1 MEKIYEYVS
10 CFLIWES
17 LVSHTHAHFMFPLFI
32 SLGEKRC
39 FWCKDI
45 QENIVDVLPTT
56 SVHQISEENTEE
68 EEMDDKIAIELEH
81 SENKNQGSTV

>member
-1 MEKIYEYVS
+1 MLIS
-10 CFLIWES
+10 CSPF
-17 LVSHTHAHFMFPLFI
+17 

-56 SVHQISEENTEE
+56 FVPQISEENLEE
-68 EEMDDKIAIELEH
+68 EQMVENANELQN
-81 SENKNQGSTV
+81 SENHHQGNVDFR